1 MRGTKR
7 DVLYMEVTRDELAL
21 PVAFADSPRELAK
34 ICGVSS
40 QDVISAISRA
50 ANLKRKSDRRERF
63 ICVLLDD

>member
-34 ICGVSS
+34 ICGVPS
-40 QDVISAISRA
+40 QTIITAISRA
-50 ANLKRKSDRRERF
+50 ANAKRKSDKRERF
-63 ICVLLDD
+63 IRVSLDD